1 MRKLDTMLKDYVSK
15 ITNDNL
21 KFLSERL
28 NNRLNGDLAE
38 ALNFMSNN
46 QELDRWLGAA
56 KTCDDFYDLVDT
68 AQEYVFREYD
78 RRIPDL
84 VRG

>member
-1 MRKLDTMLKDYVSK
+1 MRKSDTMLKEYVQK
-15 ITNDNL
+15 LNNDNL
-21 KFLSERL
+21 KFLSDRL

-46 QELDRWLGAA
+46 QELDRWLSNARSSE
-56 KTCDDFYDLVDT
+56 DLYDNIDT

-78 RRIPDL
+78 RRIPEI
-84 VRG
+84 RN